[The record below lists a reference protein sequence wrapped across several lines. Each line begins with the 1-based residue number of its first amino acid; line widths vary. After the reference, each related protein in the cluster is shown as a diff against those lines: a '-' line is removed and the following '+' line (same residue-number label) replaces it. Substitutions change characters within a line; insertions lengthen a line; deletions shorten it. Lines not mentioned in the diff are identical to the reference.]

1 MMVVGLMSVG
11 MVRFVTEVGVAVVG
25 VGSATSC
32 VGGVGPGAAA

>member
-1 MMVVGLMSVG
+1 MMVVGLMTVG

-32 VGGVGPGAAA
+32 VGGVGQGAAA

>member
-1 MMVVGLMSVG
+1 MSVG

-32 VGGVGPGAAA
+32 VGGVGQGAAA